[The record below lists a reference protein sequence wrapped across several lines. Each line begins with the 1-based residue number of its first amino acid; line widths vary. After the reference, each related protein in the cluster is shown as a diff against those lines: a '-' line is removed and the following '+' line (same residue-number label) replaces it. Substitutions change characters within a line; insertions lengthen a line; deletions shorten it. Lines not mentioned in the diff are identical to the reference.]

1 MIEIVP
7 DSLPAWLAASTTPF
21 GLVLFAEFGD
31 KSQIV
36 CMTLAARHRHW
47 PVLAGTV
54 AAFMLLNTLA
64 VAFGAGLAHW
74 VPERLLAA
82 IVAALFATYGILMLT
97 NADEDAADVATQRSN
112 HGIFLTAFLM
122 ILVAEMGDKT
132 QIAVAGMA
140 TSLPVVPVWIG
151 ATLAL
156 TATSAL
162 GVLAGRKLLRR
173 IPSRRV
179 HQVGG
184 VLFLAL
190 AAFALTR
197 VFD

>member
-1 MIEIVP
+1 MEIVSG
-7 DSLPAWLAASTTPF
+7 SLLGWVAASATPF
-21 GLVLFAEFGD
+21 GLIFFAELGD
-31 KSQIV
+31 KSQLV

-54 AAFMLLNTLA
+54 AAFLLLNTLA
-64 VAFGAGLAHW
+64 VAFGAGLARW
-74 VPERLLAA
+74 VPQQLLAA
-82 IVAALFATYGILMLT
+82 TVAALFAIYGILMLR
-97 NADEDAADVATQRSN
+97 AAEDDGDDIAPERSS
-112 HGIFLTAFLM
+112 HGIFITAFLM
-122 ILVAEMGDKT
+122 IFLAEMGDKT

-140 TSLPVVPVWIG
+140 TTLPVIPVWIG

-173 IPSRRV
+173 LSLRRM
-179 HQVGG
+179 HRISG

-197 VFD
+197 VFQ